1 MSKNISPHVFIYKFP
16 IAAISSIFNRITG
29 LVLTSGIL
37 IGPPLYALNLRNKNQ
52 KLCEFPPIPPINPF
66 IKNLLLFVGSFSI
79 TYHTM
84 GGIRH
89 FAYDKYP
96 SLINNNFSK
105 KSSFFIFGIASVG
118 TISFVKGI
126 YDYSDK

>member
-37 IGPPLYALNLRNKNQ
+37 IFPPLYAINLRNKNQ
-52 KLCEFPPIPPINPF
+52 KWCEFPPIPPINPF
-66 IKNLLLFVGSFSI
+66 IKNVLLFLGTFSI

-96 SLINNNFSK
+96 NLISNNFSK
-105 KSSFFIFGIASVG
+105 KSSFFMFGIAG

-126 YDYSDK
+126 YDHRDK